1 MCFKKEGVRLLLL
14 DVIESLRMVIRIM
27 KLLEGFWEI

>member
-1 MCFKKEGVRLLLL
+1 MCFKKEGVWLLLL